1 MVVPVFVLALVVVL
15 VLVDALV
22 VVPVFVLA
30 FVVALVVLKLGI
42 SEESMSYLTQL
53 VSPRA
58 HEVSWKQFRA
68 AALGHVAGKVVQSL
82 RQGFLPQ
89 MAH

>member
-1 MVVPVFVLALVVVL
+1 MVVVL

-22 VVPVFVLA
+22 VVLA
-30 FVVALVVLKLGI
+30 FVVALVVVKLGI

-58 HEVSWKQFRA
+58 HEESWKQFKA
-68 AALGHVAGKVVQSL
+68 AALGHVAGKEVQRL

-89 MAH
+89 VEHRSEHWYLA